1 MPDVAT
7 APTATAAQTRAAGSR
22 MIGYYLG
29 VGGVKVDVLFD
40 TANFL
45 TKNAG
50 GSFEG
55 VVPGG
60 GTLFV
65 EQAGSASVSATKSWT
80 PLSRI
85 VRVRR
90 AGAAASVNTMSTSR
104 RCATRTM
111 ASEANFEW
119 SRAIRRLREIFIA
132 RSEEHTSELQSL
144 MR

>member
-65 EQAGSASVSATKSWT
+65 EQAGSSSVKLRSSATMQYD
-80 PLSRI
+80 
-85 VRVRR
+85 V
-90 AGAAASVNTMSTSR
+90 AAASSHPFLVNGDRKSVG
-104 RCATRTM
+104 
-111 ASEANFEW
+111 
-119 SRAIRRLREIFIA
+119 
-132 RSEEHTSELQSL
+132 
-144 MR
+144 

>member
-65 EQAGSASVSATKSWT
+65 EQAGSSSVKLRSSATMQYD
-80 PLSRI
+80 
-85 VRVRR
+85 V
-90 AGAAASVNTMSTSR
+90 AAASSHQFLVNGAPVAQIGPGSGGASGRVVTPTPRGRTR
-104 RCATRTM
+104 R
-111 ASEANFEW
+111 
-119 SRAIRRLREIFIA
+119 
-132 RSEEHTSELQSL
+132 
-144 MR
+144 

>member
-1 MPDVAT
+1 MLEL
-7 APTATAAQTRAAGSR
+7 S
-22 MIGYYLG
+22 
-29 VGGVKVDVLFD
+29 
-40 TANFL
+40 
-45 TKNAG
+45 
-50 GSFEG
+50 
-55 VVPGG
+55 
-60 GTLFV
+60 
-65 EQAGSASVSATKSWT
+65 GSASVSATKSWT

-119 SRAIRRLREIFIA
+119 

-144 MR
+144 MRISYAVFCLKKKKTKTNHKKYTMNTQKTRYVTQIK